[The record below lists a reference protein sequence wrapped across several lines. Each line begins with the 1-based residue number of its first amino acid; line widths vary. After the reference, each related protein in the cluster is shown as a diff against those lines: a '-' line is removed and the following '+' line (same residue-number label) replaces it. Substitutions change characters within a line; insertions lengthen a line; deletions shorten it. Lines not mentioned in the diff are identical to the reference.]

1 MKIALAVLPNGM
13 VNSHLGRADKVA
25 IATVENKEITNWEEY
40 DVPFGKN
47 HDHHH
52 HDNHNHNHE
61 HGHGQGNKHHES
73 IRDFLVQHNV
83 DVILV
88 EHSGPGIMAMLEEAN
103 VKMVVVD
110 IRNKAK
116 DIVQNYINQVL

>member
-25 IATVENKEITNWEEY
+25 IATIEDKEIAKWEEF

-52 HDNHNHNHE
+52 HHSHE
-61 HGHGQGNKHHES
+61 HGHDHGQGNKHHES
-73 IRDFLVQHNV
+73 IRDFLVSHNV

-88 EHSGPGIMAMLEEAN
+88 EHSGPGILALLEEAN
-103 VKMVVVD
+103 IKMVVVD

-116 DIVQNYINQVL
+116 DIVENYIKQVL